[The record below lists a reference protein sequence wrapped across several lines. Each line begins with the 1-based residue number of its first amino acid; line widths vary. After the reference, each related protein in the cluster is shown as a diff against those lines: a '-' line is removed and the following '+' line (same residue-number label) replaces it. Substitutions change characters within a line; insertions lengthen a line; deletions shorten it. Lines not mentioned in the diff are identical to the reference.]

1 MGIEAREPSR
11 TTATGDVLYHLQG
24 VAACYG
30 KRYALTNVQLLIKK
44 GEILFITGPSGAGK
58 TTLLKIL
65 EGSLRPTSGS
75 LSGVWKDMFIAPVFQ
90 DQRFLENVTCRENI
104 VVSFDPDFYQ
114 NRAEFERDMIE
125 LCKLLNVE
133 DRLDLPIK
141 NANGGLRQKIAIIRA
156 LLTRPDV
163 LLLDEP
169 TSSLDTANSVK
180 VFEILKLY
188 NLKRGMSVIWTTH
201 NRDLVRG
208 FSQRTLYL
216 QNGSLMYAGQMCF
229 I

>member
-1 MGIEAREPSR
+1 MGIEAREPAR
-11 TTATGDVLYHLQG
+11 TTAAVDVLYHLQG
-24 VAACYG
+24 VEICYG
-30 KRYALTNVQLLIKK
+30 KRYALSNIQLLIKK

-65 EGSLRPTSGS
+65 EGSLKPNSGS
-75 LSGVWKDMFIAPVFQ
+75 LSGVWKNLFIAPVFQ
-90 DQRFLENVTCRENI
+90 DQRFLEKATCRGNL
-104 VVSFDPDFYQ
+104 VVSYDPDFYQ
-114 NRAEFERDMIE
+114 TRGEFESDLME

-133 DRLDLPIK
+133 DRLNLPIK